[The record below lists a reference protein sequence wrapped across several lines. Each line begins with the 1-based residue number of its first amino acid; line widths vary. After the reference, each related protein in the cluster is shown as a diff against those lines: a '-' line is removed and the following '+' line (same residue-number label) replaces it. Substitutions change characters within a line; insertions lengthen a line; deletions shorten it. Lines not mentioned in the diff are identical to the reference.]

1 MVEYYQRRSA
11 KEPLEQVSKPYG
23 SHELWVHVPDRR
35 VDLPELAEQY
45 GLDANILRDV
55 YDIHERPRS
64 EFKGGVS
71 YILIRLPSTAADAE
85 ATAPLLA
92 IVRQG
97 QFFTISPH
105 VKFSPQDVGALL
117 GSRASRPATLL
128 VAVLARAVVDYE
140 KQINLLEE
148 KIIGARKRLKR
159 HEVTNGDFVEFV
171 TIDDRLNEYRRSLEG
186 LVGVTRQLEDNRHGL
201 FTPRDLES
209 LEDIAL
215 HIQQLLV
222 SVTASGQTIASI
234 QNAYSTI
241 ANNTLNQRMKVL
253 TAITIFLAIPN
264 VFYGMF
270 GMNVDLPFQTEPWA
284 YMAITGFTVLL
295 ILLVVA
301 VARRSRLF

>member
-64 EFKGGVS
+64 EFKGGVN
-71 YILIRLPSTAADAE
+71 YIFIRLPSSTDAE

-92 IVRQG
+92 TIHQG
-97 QFFTISPH
+97 QFFTVSPH

-117 GSRASRPATLL
+117 ASRAARPSTLL
-128 VAVLARAVVDYE
+128 VAVLARAVVDFE
-140 KQINLLEE
+140 KRINSLEE
-148 KIIGARKRLKR
+148 KIMSARKRLRR
-159 HEVTNGDFVEFV
+159 HEVTNDDFVEFV

-186 LVGVTRQLEDNRHGL
+186 LVGVAKQLESNRHGL
-201 FTPRDLES
+201 FATRDLES
-209 LEDIAL
+209 LEDISL

-222 SVTASGQTIASI
+222 SITASAQTITSI
-234 QNAYSTI
+234 QSAYSTI

-253 TAITIFLAIPN
+253 TTITIFLAIPN